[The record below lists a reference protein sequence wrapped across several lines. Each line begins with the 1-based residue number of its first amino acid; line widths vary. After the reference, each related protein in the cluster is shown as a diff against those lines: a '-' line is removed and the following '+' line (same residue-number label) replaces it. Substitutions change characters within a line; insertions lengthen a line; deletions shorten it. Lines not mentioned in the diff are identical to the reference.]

1 MQAPQGYQLAQ
12 GSAQGKRASQSVVSQ
27 SQDFEGMDPEVVSKL
42 RILEQ
47 IKEKAVQ

>member
-1 MQAPQGYQLAQ
+1 
-12 GSAQGKRASQSVVSQ
+12 
-27 SQDFEGMDPEVVSKL
+27 MDPEVVSKL

>member
-1 MQAPQGYQLAQ
+1 VTA
-12 GSAQGKRASQSVVSQ
+12 ASTEI
-27 SQDFEGMDPEVVSKL
+27 EGMDPEVVSKL